1 MTVGHAQRS
10 SGAGTGWSRWLALA
24 GLLLALV
31 LGATACGGDDSGE
44 GSADVAGEA
53 SEVAESADDLGKQT
67 NPANE
72 IDDYVAYT
80 GGKDGP
86 ADKNAKPIKLGWVN
100 NQGGSIPPPGPSS
113 TEAAKWS
120 VKYIN
125 EKLGGVGGRPL
136 ELVTC
141 FVKNAEEEGLGC
153 AQKFLN
159 DPDVVAITYGAV
171 AVGANTIAATVD
183 GKLPILASFALN
195 PSDANADNTYI
206 LFAAGNFSI
215 YGWGTFGAEVLK
227 AKTNAVLY
235 PEGPGLQEVAAAV
248 KEASEA
254 AGIETKLVGFDPNAT
269 DLTGALTAAG
279 APSADMIS
287 PIVVAPEQCV
297 ALDNALNTLGIE
309 PEKVVGLLDCSKP
322 ELFKS
327 YESGD
332 APKWYYGIAQSG
344 DAYIEPQTPAGK
356 AFEEAVLEY
365 YPNADKT
372 ADNWFS
378 STFSLMLTLTK
389 FMNELGPDNVTPE
402 GIAEKAKAFKGPL
415 LMGGA
420 ELACGK
426 YPDHKA
432 VCGDGDQFFRYLGN
446 GKYKAIGGWIQTP
459 VELQK
464 KLGAKV
470 D

>member
-1 MTVGHAQRS
+1 MGHARLS
-10 SGAGTGWSRWLALA
+10 CAGTGWSRRRFSLAGMVLALA
-24 GLLLALV
+24 
-31 LGATACGGDDSGE
+31 LGATACGSEESGDDSA
-44 GSADVAGEA
+44 SVSTQA
-53 SEVAESADDLGKQT
+53 SEVAETAEGLGKQT
-67 NPANE
+67 NPAND
-72 IDDYVAYT
+72 IADYVEYT
-80 GGKDGP
+80 GGTDGP
-86 ADKNAKPIKLGWVN
+86 ADTSKKPIKIGWVN
-100 NQGGSIPPPGPSS
+100 NQGGSVAPPAPTS
-113 TEAAKWS
+113 TEAAKWA

-141 FVKNAEEEGLGC
+141 FVKNSEEEGLGC

-159 DPDVVAITYGAV
+159 DPDVVAITYGGV
-171 AVGANTIAATVD
+171 AVGANTITATVD
-183 GKLPILASFALN
+183 GKLPVLSSFALN

-206 LFAAGNFSI
+206 LFAAGAFSI

-235 PEGPGLQEVAAAV
+235 PEGPGLAEVAAAV

-254 AGIETKLVGFDPNAT
+254 AGIKSKLVGFEPNAT

-279 APSADMIS
+279 APTADMIS
-287 PIVVAPEQCV
+287 PIVVAPEQCL
-297 ALDNALNTLGIE
+297 ALDSALNNLGVA

-322 ELFKS
+322 ELWKS
-327 YESGD
+327 YPDGD

-344 DAYIEPQTPAGK
+344 DPFIEPQTPAGK
-356 AFEEAVLEY
+356 AFEEAVLDY

-378 STFSLMLTLTK
+378 STFALMLTIQK
-389 FMNELGPDNVTPE
+389 FMNELGADNITPE
-402 GIAEKAKAFKGPL
+402 GLADKAKNFKGPM

-426 YPDHKA
+426 YPNHKA
-432 VCGDGDQFFRYLGN
+432 VCGDGDQFFRYMGD

-459 VELQK
+459 IELQK
-464 KLGAKV
+464 KLGAQV
-470 D
+470 DG